1 MKIVNGLRHLGIELR
16 QSIRD
21 TVQSTTQAVVDR
33 MEGKYDRIHISN
45 TDILHKNSLSLEHI
59 YHVFVT
65 YLLKRHS
72 CIFKT
77 ERHTQK
83 FEKSEWR
90 YNSRFWHGGRVERNV
105 DTQLKQ
111 YAFISC
117 VLFHH
122 VPDSPSLS
130 GTTRTSGREPAFPG
144 GDIMLLSESSE
155 LFFSQLLGLLL
166 PVTNCCSETAVLLDF
181 K

>member
-1 MKIVNGLRHLGIELR
+1 VALSGRRIRPRLGRGRPLQPQQGLTARAVSPHQWSRGRRPRPGLGSGRPRRPRRGLVV
-16 QSIRD
+16 SAPSS
-21 TVQSTTQAVVDR
+21 TALGFSSTTDFVD
-33 MEGKYDRIHISN
+33 DRR
-45 TDILHKNSLSLEHI
+45 DLP
-59 YHVFVT
+59 
-65 YLLKRHS
+65 RP
-72 CIFKT
+72 
-77 ERHTQK
+77 
-83 FEKSEWR
+83 R
-90 YNSRFWHGGRVERNV
+90 YV

-117 VLFHH
+117 VQFHH